1 MLQLLEVKKK
11 QSQYSCVSV
20 RLFLIHYTSSP
31 RKQVIFFG
39 IFCVVKPLHAM
50 SVIAGPM
57 LSATTTQLQ
66 SWGLEG
72 PPAVVLGN

>member
-11 QSQYSCVSV
+11 TKSVFLRQCKAVAYSLHLFSSQKSFC
-20 RLFLIHYTSSP
+20 
-31 RKQVIFFG
+31 

-57 LSATTTQLQ
+57 LSATATQLQ